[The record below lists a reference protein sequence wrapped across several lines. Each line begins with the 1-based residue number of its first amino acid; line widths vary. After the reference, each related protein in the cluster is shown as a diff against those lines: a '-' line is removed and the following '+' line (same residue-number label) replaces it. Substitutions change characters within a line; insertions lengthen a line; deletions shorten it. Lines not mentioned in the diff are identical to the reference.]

1 MYLRTPKRYQAGH
14 KRRHLF
20 STRWLWL
27 WVLTFVAVIVGWQV
41 YQQRDLLGPPVRD
54 FIANAVDQAGG
65 GIATMTA
72 PTPLPTTNPADRIVR
87 GDNAWDQGAIE
98 QAVTEYAAAAPSA
111 PNNSRVHYRYTYG
124 LLIEGK
130 YKDALQAAE
139 DTVTANPFSADAWA
153 IRALALADNQQYAA
167 AIASALQAL
176 SIDANNATALAFMS
190 EAYLDADQPGQ
201 AEEKANQALGVDPN
215 NAEANYALGRV
226 EQESTYDFVA
236 ALDAYQTAHDLAP
249 NLPQIM
255 IAMAWTN
262 WRLDNFDQGLDQLE
276 QVTENNP
283 NNLDA
288 LYALGFFQ
296 NQVYGDQNKAADYL
310 NRCIQVDPNN
320 ISCLSYLGTVQ
331 IQLQDLQGAV
341 KSYQRIIDVG
351 TDNSRYYYL
360 AGSTY
365 VELGDCN
372 SAKPLLRTGY
382 SMELSQ
388 SEPNNDRL
396 AGFEEY
402 MGQCGMPFNRVYSD
416 AAQATA
422 EGPLLI
428 PLGGDSGSQ

>member
-1 MYLRTPKRYQAGH
+1 MYLRTPKRYQVGH

-20 STRWLWL
+20 STRWFWL
-27 WVLTFVAVIVGWQV
+27 WVLTLVAVIGGWQV
-41 YQQRDLLGPPVRD
+41 YDRRDQLGPPVRD
-54 FIANAVDQAGG
+54 FISNAVDQAGG
-65 GIATMTA
+65 GFATMTA

-87 GDNAWDQGAIE
+87 GDNAWEQGAIE
-98 QAVTEYAAAAPSA
+98 QAVTEYGAAVSGA
-111 PNNSRVHYRYTYG
+111 PNDMRVHYRYTYG
-124 LLIEGK
+124 LLIDGN
-130 YKDALQAAE
+130 YKDALDAAE
-139 DTVTANPFSADAWA
+139 HTVTANPFSADAWA
-153 IRALALADNQQYAA
+153 IRALALADNQQYAK
-167 AIASALQAL
+167 AIASGLQAL
-176 SIDANNATALAFMS
+176 SIDSNNATALAFMAQ
-190 EAYLDADQPGQ
+190 AYLAADQPGQ
-201 AEEKANQALGVDPN
+201 AEEKANQALSIDPN
-215 NAEANYALGRV
+215 NAEANYARGAIDY
-226 EQESTYDFVA
+226 SSSFDFVS
-236 ALDAYQTAHDLAP
+236 ALDYYQTAHDLAP

-255 IAMAWTN
+255 VEMAWTN
-262 WRLDNFDQGLDQLE
+262 WQLQNYDQGLDQLE
-276 QVTENNP
+276 QVAESNP

-310 NRCIQVDPNN
+310 NRCIQIDPSN

-331 IQLQDLQGAV
+331 TQLQDLQGAV

-351 TDNSRYYYL
+351 TDNPRYYYY

-365 VELGDCN
+365 VDLGDCN

-388 SEPNNDRL
+388 TEPNNDRL
-396 AGFEEY
+396 AAFEEY

-428 PLGGDSGSQ
+428 PLGGSQ